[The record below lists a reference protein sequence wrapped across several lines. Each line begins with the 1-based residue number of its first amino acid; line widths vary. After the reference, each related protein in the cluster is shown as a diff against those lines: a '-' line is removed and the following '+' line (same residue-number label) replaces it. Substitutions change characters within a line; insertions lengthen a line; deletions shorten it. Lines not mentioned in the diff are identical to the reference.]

1 MTPDRKRQR
10 TFLPDA
16 PWTLWDVA
24 AAFGAGLV
32 GSIVAGVLVVSAGAE
47 PLSPLGF
54 SLIFGGQVLASFGVV
69 WAISRRRGTG
79 SLATDAGLVVR
90 GRDWWGVPAG
100 MGLQIAIALITAPL
114 IFWLFPDGPPQQG
127 VAEVA
132 GQSETFVEQLAV
144 FVAVAI
150 GAPLIEEVIF
160 RGMLLSALSRWMSR
174 WLTIVASAGVF
185 AGVHLLDPNAIA
197 VVPGLFFLGVAL
209 AWAATWKGDLS
220 LPIAL
225 HSGINTLA
233 AISILYG
240 EELLEW
246 SNQQLEQIEGVIRLF
261 V

>member
-1 MTPDRKRQR
+1 MTSIDRQTRR
-10 TFLPDA
+10 FLPDA

-24 AAFGAGLV
+24 AAFGAGIL
-32 GSIVAGVLVVSAGAE
+32 GAIVAGVLVASFGAD
-47 PLSPLGF
+47 PLSPIGF

-69 WAISRRRGTG
+69 WVISRRKATG
-79 SLATDAGLVVR
+79 SLATDVGLVVR

-114 IFWLFPDGPPQQG
+114 VFWLFPDGPPEQG

-132 GQSETFVEQLAV
+132 AQSETIIEQLAV
-144 FVAVAI
+144 FVAVAV

-160 RGMLLSALSRWMSR
+160 RGMLLSALSRWMSK
-174 WLTIVASAGVF
+174 WLTIIVSAAVF

-197 VVPGLFFLGVAL
+197 VIPGLFLLGVAL

-225 HSGINTLA
+225 HSGINMLA

-246 SNQQLEQIEGVIRLF
+246 SDKQLDQIEGIIRLF
-261 V
+261 T